1 MKTAKKASAR
11 MQDMTVG
18 DPLKLLIAFAMPM
31 LIGNLFQQVYTMIDT
46 MEMGYFVGDDAISA
60 VGAVSALYNLLMSLV
75 ISMNNGFAIPVTQAF
90 GSHNE
95 KRLRRSIAG
104 MLILNGALVVIA
116 TTLSVVFLGERLTAR
131 KCLCA
136 AAALFGMSLVAGF
149 WSPNAAANST
159 MVGLLQALGAAGF
172 YAALILNNKF
182 IGRTVPVDPLDSALV
197 QLFMAALVLVP
208 YVTAVV
214 DFSTIRPDALS
225 LGLTLVVAV
234 LHTAVAY
241 WLFFSAIPKL
251 DAARIAVFA
260 YVDPATAILLSIL
273 LLKEPFTL
281 ASVGGALLILGAA
294 AALEFGSGRKP

>member
-1 MKTAKKASAR
+1 MLRYLAA
-11 MQDMTVG
+11 
-18 DPLKLLIAFAMPM
+18 M
-31 LIGNLFQQVYTMIDT
+31 LIFGTIGLFV
-46 MEMGYFVGDDAISA
+46 
-60 VGAVSALYNLLMSLV
+60 
-75 ISMNNGFAIPVTQAF
+75 
-90 GSHNE
+90 
-95 KRLRRSIAG
+95 RSIELPSTVIVLCRGFIGSAF
-104 MLILNGALVVIA
+104 LFAAGALLGRKVNWTSVRANCARLASSGVLLGLNWVLLFEAYKNASIA
-116 TTLSVVFLGERLTAR
+116 AATLIYYLAPIFVMALSVVFLGERLTAR

-225 LGLTLVVAV
+225 LSLTLVVAV

-241 WLFFSAIPKL
+241 CLFFSAIPKL
-251 DAARIAVFA
+251 EAARIAVFA

>member
-1 MKTAKKASAR
+1 MNTLAKF
-11 MQDMTVG
+11 
-18 DPLKLLIAFAMPM
+18 IAAM
-31 LIGNLFQQVYTMIDT
+31 LIFGTIGLFV
-46 MEMGYFVGDDAISA
+46 
-60 VGAVSALYNLLMSLV
+60 
-75 ISMNNGFAIPVTQAF
+75 
-90 GSHNE
+90 
-95 KRLRRSIAG
+95 RSIELPSSVIVLCRGFIGSAF
-104 MLILNGALVVIA
+104 LFAAGALLGRKVNWTSVRANFARLASSGVLLGLNWVLLFEAYKNATIA
-116 TTLSVVFLGERLTAR
+116 AATLIYYLAPIFVMALSVVFLGERLTAR

>member
-1 MKTAKKASAR
+1 MLRYLAA
-11 MQDMTVG
+11 
-18 DPLKLLIAFAMPM
+18 M
-31 LIGNLFQQVYTMIDT
+31 LIFGTIGLFV
-46 MEMGYFVGDDAISA
+46 
-60 VGAVSALYNLLMSLV
+60 
-75 ISMNNGFAIPVTQAF
+75 
-90 GSHNE
+90 
-95 KRLRRSIAG
+95 RSIELPSTVIVLCRGFIGSAF
-104 MLILNGALVVIA
+104 LFAAGALLGRKVNWTSVRANFARLASSGVLLGLNWVLLFEAYKSATIA
-116 TTLSVVFLGERLTAR
+116 AATLIYYLAPIFVMALSVVFLGERLTAR

-197 QLFMAALVLVP
+197 QLFTAALVLVP
-208 YVTAVV
+208 YVAAVV
-214 DFSTIRPDALS
+214 DLSTIRPDALS

-251 DAARIAVFA
+251 EAARIAVFA

-294 AALEFGSGRKP
+294 AALEFGNGRKP

>member
-1 MKTAKKASAR
+1 MLRYLAA
-11 MQDMTVG
+11 
-18 DPLKLLIAFAMPM
+18 M
-31 LIGNLFQQVYTMIDT
+31 LIFGTIGLFV
-46 MEMGYFVGDDAISA
+46 
-60 VGAVSALYNLLMSLV
+60 
-75 ISMNNGFAIPVTQAF
+75 
-90 GSHNE
+90 
-95 KRLRRSIAG
+95 RSIELPSTVIVLCRGFIGSAF
-104 MLILNGALVVIA
+104 LFAAGALLGRKVNWTSVRANFARLASSGVLLGLNWVLLFEAYKNATIA
-116 TTLSVVFLGERLTAR
+116 AATLIYYLAPIFVMALSVVFLGERLTAR

-149 WSPNAAANST
+149 WSPNAAASST
-159 MVGLLQALGAAGF
+159 AVGLLQALGAAGF

-197 QLFMAALVLVP
+197 QLLTAALVLVP
-208 YVTAVV
+208 YVAAVV
-214 DFSTIRPDALS
+214 DLSTIRPDALS

-234 LHTAVAY
+234 LHTGVAY

-251 DAARIAVFA
+251 EAARIAVFA

-281 ASVGGALLILGAA
+281 ASIAGALLILGAA

>member
-1 MKTAKKASAR
+1 MIRYLAA
-11 MQDMTVG
+11 
-18 DPLKLLIAFAMPM
+18 M
-31 LIGNLFQQVYTMIDT
+31 LIFGTIGLFV
-46 MEMGYFVGDDAISA
+46 
-60 VGAVSALYNLLMSLV
+60 
-75 ISMNNGFAIPVTQAF
+75 
-90 GSHNE
+90 
-95 KRLRRSIAG
+95 RSIELPSSVIVLCRGFIGSAF
-104 MLILNGALVVIA
+104 LFAAGALLGRKVNWTSVRANFARLASSGVLLGLNWVLLFEAYKNATIA
-116 TTLSVVFLGERLTAR
+116 AATLIYYLAPIFVMALSVVFLGERLTAR

>member
-1 MKTAKKASAR
+1 MLRYLAA
-11 MQDMTVG
+11 
-18 DPLKLLIAFAMPM
+18 M
-31 LIGNLFQQVYTMIDT
+31 LIFGTIGLFV
-46 MEMGYFVGDDAISA
+46 
-60 VGAVSALYNLLMSLV
+60 
-75 ISMNNGFAIPVTQAF
+75 
-90 GSHNE
+90 
-95 KRLRRSIAG
+95 RSIELPSTVIVLCRGFIGSAF
-104 MLILNGALVVIA
+104 LFAAGALLGRKVNWTSVRANFAKLTSSGVLLGLNWVLLFEAYKSATIA
-116 TTLSVVFLGERLTAR
+116 AATLIYYLAPIFVMALSVVFLGERLTAR

-159 MVGLLQALGAAGF
+159 AVGLLQALGAAGF

-197 QLFMAALVLVP
+197 QLLTAALVLVP
-208 YVTAVV
+208 YVAAVV
-214 DFSTIRPDALS
+214 DLSTIRPDALS

-234 LHTAVAY
+234 LHTGVAY

-251 DAARIAVFA
+251 EAARIAVFA

-281 ASVGGALLILGAA
+281 VSVAGALLILGAA

>member
-1 MKTAKKASAR
+1 MIRYLAA
-11 MQDMTVG
+11 
-18 DPLKLLIAFAMPM
+18 M
-31 LIGNLFQQVYTMIDT
+31 LIFGTIGLFV
-46 MEMGYFVGDDAISA
+46 
-60 VGAVSALYNLLMSLV
+60 
-75 ISMNNGFAIPVTQAF
+75 
-90 GSHNE
+90 
-95 KRLRRSIAG
+95 RSIELPSTVIVLCRGFIGSAF
-104 MLILNGALVVIA
+104 LFAAGALLGRKVNWTSVRANFAKLTSSGVLLGLNWVLLFEAYKSATIA
-116 TTLSVVFLGERLTAR
+116 AATLIYYLAPIFVMALSVVFLGERLTAR

-159 MVGLLQALGAAGF
+159 AVGLLQALGAAGF

-197 QLFMAALVLVP
+197 QLLTAALVLVP
-208 YVTAVV
+208 YVAAVV
-214 DFSTIRPDALS
+214 DLSTIRPDALS

-234 LHTAVAY
+234 LHTGVAY

-251 DAARIAVFA
+251 EAARIAVFA

-281 ASVGGALLILGAA
+281 VSVAGALLILGAA

>member
-1 MKTAKKASAR
+1 MLRYLAA
-11 MQDMTVG
+11 
-18 DPLKLLIAFAMPM
+18 M
-31 LIGNLFQQVYTMIDT
+31 LIFGTIGLFV
-46 MEMGYFVGDDAISA
+46 
-60 VGAVSALYNLLMSLV
+60 
-75 ISMNNGFAIPVTQAF
+75 
-90 GSHNE
+90 
-95 KRLRRSIAG
+95 RSIELPSSVIVLCRGFIGSAF
-104 MLILNGALVVIA
+104 LFAAGALLGRKVDWTSVRANCARLASSGVLLGLNWVLLFEAYKNATIA
-116 TTLSVVFLGERLTAR
+116 AATLIYYLAPIFVMALSVVFLGERLTAR

-136 AAALFGMSLVAGF
+136 AAALFDMSLVAGF
-149 WSPNAAANST
+149 WSPSAAANST

-225 LGLTLVVAV
+225 LSLTLVVAV

-251 DAARIAVFA
+251 EAARIAVFA

-294 AALEFGSGRKP
+294 AALEFGRGRKP

>member
-1 MKTAKKASAR
+1 MLRYLAA
-11 MQDMTVG
+11 
-18 DPLKLLIAFAMPM
+18 M
-31 LIGNLFQQVYTMIDT
+31 LIFGTIGLFV
-46 MEMGYFVGDDAISA
+46 
-60 VGAVSALYNLLMSLV
+60 
-75 ISMNNGFAIPVTQAF
+75 
-90 GSHNE
+90 
-95 KRLRRSIAG
+95 RSIELPSTVIVLCRGFIGSAF
-104 MLILNGALVVIA
+104 LFAAGALLGRKVNWTSVRANFARLASSGVLLGLNWVLLFEAYKSATIA
-116 TTLSVVFLGERLTAR
+116 AATLIYYLAPIFVMALSVVFLGERLTAL

-251 DAARIAVFA
+251 EAARIAVFA

>member
-1 MKTAKKASAR
+1 MLRYLAA
-11 MQDMTVG
+11 
-18 DPLKLLIAFAMPM
+18 M
-31 LIGNLFQQVYTMIDT
+31 LIFGTIGLFV
-46 MEMGYFVGDDAISA
+46 
-60 VGAVSALYNLLMSLV
+60 
-75 ISMNNGFAIPVTQAF
+75 
-90 GSHNE
+90 
-95 KRLRRSIAG
+95 RSIELPSTVIVLCRGFIGSAF
-104 MLILNGALVVIA
+104 LFAAGALLGRKVNWTSVRANFARLASSGVLLGLNWVLLFEAYKSATIA
-116 TTLSVVFLGERLTAR
+116 AATLIYYLAPIFVMALSVVFLGERLTAR

-197 QLFMAALVLVP
+197 QLFTAALVLVP

-214 DFSTIRPDALS
+214 DLSTIRPDALS

-234 LHTAVAY
+234 LHTGVAY

-251 DAARIAVFA
+251 EAARIAVFA

>member
-1 MKTAKKASAR
+1 MIRYLAA
-11 MQDMTVG
+11 
-18 DPLKLLIAFAMPM
+18 M
-31 LIGNLFQQVYTMIDT
+31 LIFGTIGLFV
-46 MEMGYFVGDDAISA
+46 
-60 VGAVSALYNLLMSLV
+60 
-75 ISMNNGFAIPVTQAF
+75 
-90 GSHNE
+90 
-95 KRLRRSIAG
+95 RSIELPSSVIVLCRGFIGSAF
-104 MLILNGALVVIA
+104 LFAAGALLGRKVNWTSVRANCARLASSGVLLGLNWVLLFEAYKNATIA
-116 TTLSVVFLGERLTAR
+116 AATLIYYLAPIFVMALSVVFLGERLTAR

-225 LGLTLVVAV
+225 LSLTLVVAV

>member
-1 MKTAKKASAR
+1 MLRYLAA
-11 MQDMTVG
+11 
-18 DPLKLLIAFAMPM
+18 M
-31 LIGNLFQQVYTMIDT
+31 LIFGTIGLFV
-46 MEMGYFVGDDAISA
+46 
-60 VGAVSALYNLLMSLV
+60 
-75 ISMNNGFAIPVTQAF
+75 
-90 GSHNE
+90 
-95 KRLRRSIAG
+95 RSIELPSTVIVLCRGFIGSAF
-104 MLILNGALVVIA
+104 LFAAGALLGRKVNWTSVRANFARLASSGVLLGLNWVLLFEAYKSATIA
-116 TTLSVVFLGERLTAR
+116 AATLIYYLAPIFVMALSVVFLGERLTAR

-197 QLFMAALVLVP
+197 QLFTAALVLVP

-214 DFSTIRPDALS
+214 DFPTIRPDALS

-251 DAARIAVFA
+251 EAARIAVFA

>member
-1 MKTAKKASAR
+1 MLRYLAA
-11 MQDMTVG
+11 
-18 DPLKLLIAFAMPM
+18 M
-31 LIGNLFQQVYTMIDT
+31 LIFGTIGLFV
-46 MEMGYFVGDDAISA
+46 
-60 VGAVSALYNLLMSLV
+60 
-75 ISMNNGFAIPVTQAF
+75 
-90 GSHNE
+90 
-95 KRLRRSIAG
+95 RSIELPSSVIVLCRGFIGSAF
-104 MLILNGALVVIA
+104 LFAAGALLGRKVNWTSVRANCARLASSGVLLGLNWVLLFEAYKNATIA
-116 TTLSVVFLGERLTAR
+116 AATLIYYLAPIFVMALSVVFLGERLTAR

-197 QLFMAALVLVP
+197 QLFTAALVLVP

-214 DFSTIRPDALS
+214 DLSTIHPDALS

-251 DAARIAVFA
+251 EAARIAVFA

>member
-1 MKTAKKASAR
+1 MLRYLAA
-11 MQDMTVG
+11 
-18 DPLKLLIAFAMPM
+18 M
-31 LIGNLFQQVYTMIDT
+31 LIFGTIGLFV
-46 MEMGYFVGDDAISA
+46 
-60 VGAVSALYNLLMSLV
+60 
-75 ISMNNGFAIPVTQAF
+75 
-90 GSHNE
+90 
-95 KRLRRSIAG
+95 RSIELPSSVIVLCRGFIGSAF
-104 MLILNGALVVIA
+104 LFAAGALLGRKVNWTSVRANFTRLASSGVLLGLNWVLLFEAYKNATIA
-116 TTLSVVFLGERLTAR
+116 AATLIYYLAPIFVMVLSVVFLGERLTAR

-214 DFSTIRPDALS
+214 DLSTIRPDALS

-251 DAARIAVFA
+251 EAARIAVFA

>member
-1 MKTAKKASAR
+1 MLRYLAA
-11 MQDMTVG
+11 
-18 DPLKLLIAFAMPM
+18 M
-31 LIGNLFQQVYTMIDT
+31 LIFGTIGLFV
-46 MEMGYFVGDDAISA
+46 
-60 VGAVSALYNLLMSLV
+60 
-75 ISMNNGFAIPVTQAF
+75 
-90 GSHNE
+90 
-95 KRLRRSIAG
+95 RSIELPSTVIVLCRGFIGSAF
-104 MLILNGALVVIA
+104 LFAAGALLGRKVNWTSVRANCARLASSGVLLGLNWVLLFEAYKNATIA
-116 TTLSVVFLGERLTAR
+116 AATLIYYLAPIFVMALSVVFLGERLTAR

-197 QLFMAALVLVP
+197 QLFTAALVLVP

-214 DFSTIRPDALS
+214 DLSTIRPDALS

-251 DAARIAVFA
+251 EAARIAVFA

>member
-1 MKTAKKASAR
+1 MLRYLAA
-11 MQDMTVG
+11 
-18 DPLKLLIAFAMPM
+18 M
-31 LIGNLFQQVYTMIDT
+31 LIFGTIGLFV
-46 MEMGYFVGDDAISA
+46 
-60 VGAVSALYNLLMSLV
+60 
-75 ISMNNGFAIPVTQAF
+75 
-90 GSHNE
+90 
-95 KRLRRSIAG
+95 RSIELPSTVIVLCRGFIGSAF
-104 MLILNGALVVIA
+104 LFAAGALLGRKVNWTSVRANCARLASSGVLLGLNWVLLFEAYKSATIA
-116 TTLSVVFLGERLTAR
+116 AATLIYYLAPIFVMALSVVFLGERLTAR
-131 KCLCA
+131 KCLCP

-197 QLFMAALVLVP
+197 QLFTAALVLVP

-214 DFSTIRPDALS
+214 DLSTIRPDALS

-251 DAARIAVFA
+251 EAARIAVFA

>member
-1 MKTAKKASAR
+1 MLRYLAA
-11 MQDMTVG
+11 
-18 DPLKLLIAFAMPM
+18 M
-31 LIGNLFQQVYTMIDT
+31 LIFGTIGLFV
-46 MEMGYFVGDDAISA
+46 
-60 VGAVSALYNLLMSLV
+60 
-75 ISMNNGFAIPVTQAF
+75 
-90 GSHNE
+90 
-95 KRLRRSIAG
+95 RSIELPSTVIVLCRGFIGSAF
-104 MLILNGALVVIA
+104 LFAAGALLGRKVNWTSVRANFARLASSGVLLGLNWVLLFEAYKSATIA
-116 TTLSVVFLGERLTAR
+116 AATLIYYLAPIFVMALSVVFLGERLTAR

-197 QLFMAALVLVP
+197 QLFTAALVLVP

-214 DFSTIRPDALS
+214 DLSTIRPDALS

-251 DAARIAVFA
+251 EAARIAVFA

>member
-1 MKTAKKASAR
+1 MLRYLAA
-11 MQDMTVG
+11 
-18 DPLKLLIAFAMPM
+18 M
-31 LIGNLFQQVYTMIDT
+31 LIFGTIGLFV
-46 MEMGYFVGDDAISA
+46 
-60 VGAVSALYNLLMSLV
+60 
-75 ISMNNGFAIPVTQAF
+75 
-90 GSHNE
+90 
-95 KRLRRSIAG
+95 RSIELPSSVIVLCRGFIGSAF
-104 MLILNGALVVIA
+104 LFAAGALLGRKVNWTSVRANCARLASSGVLLGLNWVLLFEAYKNATIA
-116 TTLSVVFLGERLTAR
+116 AATLIYYLAPIFVMALSVVFLGERLTAR

-182 IGRTVPVDPLDSALV
+182 IGRTIPVDPLDSALV
-197 QLFMAALVLVP
+197 QLFTAALVLVP

-214 DFSTIRPDALS
+214 DLSTIRPDALS

-251 DAARIAVFA
+251 EAARIAVFA

>member
-1 MKTAKKASAR
+1 MLRYLAA
-11 MQDMTVG
+11 
-18 DPLKLLIAFAMPM
+18 M
-31 LIGNLFQQVYTMIDT
+31 LIFGTIGLFV
-46 MEMGYFVGDDAISA
+46 
-60 VGAVSALYNLLMSLV
+60 
-75 ISMNNGFAIPVTQAF
+75 
-90 GSHNE
+90 
-95 KRLRRSIAG
+95 RSIELPSSVIVLCRGFIGSAF
-104 MLILNGALVVIA
+104 LFAAGALLGRKVNWTSVRANCARLASSGVLLGLNWVLLFEAYKNATIA
-116 TTLSVVFLGERLTAR
+116 AATLIYYLAPIFVMALSVVFLGERLTAR

-225 LGLTLVVAV
+225 LSLTLVVAV

-251 DAARIAVFA
+251 EAARIAVFA

>member
-1 MKTAKKASAR
+1 MLRYLAA
-11 MQDMTVG
+11 
-18 DPLKLLIAFAMPM
+18 M
-31 LIGNLFQQVYTMIDT
+31 LIFGTIGLFV
-46 MEMGYFVGDDAISA
+46 
-60 VGAVSALYNLLMSLV
+60 
-75 ISMNNGFAIPVTQAF
+75 
-90 GSHNE
+90 
-95 KRLRRSIAG
+95 RSIELPSTVIVLCRGFIGSAF
-104 MLILNGALVVIA
+104 LFAAGALLGRKVNWTSVRANFARLASSGVLLGLNWVLLFEAYKSATIA
-116 TTLSVVFLGERLTAR
+116 TATLIYYLAPIFVMALSVVFLGERLTAR

-149 WSPNAAANST
+149 WSPNAAASST
-159 MVGLLQALGAAGF
+159 AVGLLQALGAAGF

-197 QLFMAALVLVP
+197 QLFTAALVLVP
-208 YVTAVV
+208 YVAAVV
-214 DFSTIRPDALS
+214 DLSTIRPDALS

-234 LHTAVAY
+234 LHTGVAY

-251 DAARIAVFA
+251 EAARIAVFA

-281 ASVGGALLILGAA
+281 ASVAGALLILGAA

>member
-1 MKTAKKASAR
+1 MIRYLAA
-11 MQDMTVG
+11 
-18 DPLKLLIAFAMPM
+18 M
-31 LIGNLFQQVYTMIDT
+31 LIFGTIGLFV
-46 MEMGYFVGDDAISA
+46 
-60 VGAVSALYNLLMSLV
+60 
-75 ISMNNGFAIPVTQAF
+75 
-90 GSHNE
+90 
-95 KRLRRSIAG
+95 RSIELPSSVIVLCRGFIGSAF
-104 MLILNGALVVIA
+104 LFAAGALLGRKVNWTSVRANFARLASSGVLLGLNWVLLFEAYKNATIA
-116 TTLSVVFLGERLTAR
+116 AATLIYYLAPIFVMALSVVFLGERLTAR

-225 LGLTLVVAV
+225 LSLTLVVAV

-241 WLFFSAIPKL
+241 WLFFSAILKL
-251 DAARIAVFA
+251 EAARIAVFA